1 MGIAKQSS
9 NPISRVPS
17 LPHLS
22 IIGRCLSFIYITSH
36 LATKAFYPPLCL
48 RLGGLPSNNG
58 LHELA
63 APERHSQTITRLL
76 VVSYTTFSPLPH
88 ITAWRLFSSTYIYCH
103 QQLLFSEAGC
113 PMLPGLSSRIH
124 YRCQRQSRNTA
135 LSECKDNGKHGKA
148 KIFQ

>member
-22 IIGRCLSFIYITSH
+22 IIGRCLSFIYITGRP
-36 LATKAFYPPLCL
+36 ATKAFYPPLCL

-63 APERHSQTITRLL
+63 APERHSHAVACVL
-76 VVSYTTFSPLPH
+76 VVSYTTFSPLP
-88 ITAWRLFSSTYIYCH
+88 STKMAVIFFCLH
-103 QQLLFSEAGC
+103 LLSPIASTFGSRMPYAARTF
-113 PMLPGLSSRIH
+113 LSHPLQMPATEPEHCLIRV
-124 YRCQRQSRNTA
+124 QR
-135 LSECKDNGKHGKA
+135 
-148 KIFQ
+148 

>member
-76 VVSYTTFSPLPH
+76 VVSYTTFSSLPYECMAVIFFCLHLLSPIASIFGSRMPYAARTFLSHPLQMPATEPEH
-88 ITAWRLFSSTYIYCH
+88 CLIRV
-103 QQLLFSEAGC
+103 
-113 PMLPGLSSRIH
+113 
-124 YRCQRQSRNTA
+124 QR
-135 LSECKDNGKHGKA
+135 
-148 KIFQ
+148 